1 MYLLDTSVVSELL
14 RRSARRVD
22 ARVLAWAEGVG
33 KHETY
38 LSSLT
43 LYEIEHGIALAM
55 KRDRRKGEHLH
66 AWLHGTVIP
75 NFAGRILDFDR
86 QCALAC
92 AELQTSRTRPLID
105 AMIAATS
112 TVHSLTL
119 VTRNVRDFEGAG
131 VRLLNP
137 WEEG

>member
-1 MYLLDTSVVSELL
+1 MYLLDTNVVSELR
-14 RRSARRVD
+14 RRSARRID
-22 ARVLAWAEGVG
+22 ARVLAWAERVSE
-33 KHETY
+33 HETY

-43 LYEIEHGIALAM
+43 LYEIEHGIVRAM

-75 NFAGRILDFDR
+75 KFEGRILDFDSR
-86 QCALAC
+86 CALAC

-112 TVHSLTL
+112 IVHGLTL

-131 VRLLNP
+131 VRLLDP
-137 WEEG
+137 WEG